1 MAAAAAPAPK
11 PMRRR
16 KTQRATEQNSA
27 YRPPWHILLVL
38 YQLSHLSLLRLRRNR
53 QFVRCALYVYAVADF
68 PYLRY
73 APSAETALFTLALF
87 VAPDREPPL
96 FQARVTMNDSSVN
109 HKPPYFCSTCAVM
122 SR

>member
-1 MAAAAAPAPK
+1 MP
-11 PMRRR
+11 
-16 KTQRATEQNSA
+16 SD
-27 YRPPWHILLVL
+27 L
-38 YQLSHLSLLRLRRNR
+38 
-53 QFVRCALYVYAVADF
+53 

-73 APSAETALFTLALF
+73 ALRAETALFTLALS
-87 VAPDREPPL
+87 AEPDRAPPL